1 MPPVQWG
8 QPQSTRL
15 LSHHKP
21 TFWTQ
26 LKTMKKSNEQWSVL
40 ISVQC
45 PASRVFLVIFYAYWK
60 QYPIV
65 HLWSNT
71 TTHKE
76 QVLAV
81 AQHTS
86 PTPQTQQNFF
96 RSQSKFLANFSHTEV
111 SLNFSPA
118 STDDP
123 YKTDLDHIIRVGKPA
138 KAIKHDFSVLGTQA
152 FSLPVYQFST
162 STQQSTCLKYK
173 PARVTFHCFLR
184 VCSLTAAHM

>member
-1 MPPVQWG
+1 
-8 QPQSTRL
+8 
-15 LSHHKP
+15 
-21 TFWTQ
+21 
-26 LKTMKKSNEQWSVL
+26 MKKSNEQWSVL

-45 PASRVFLVIFYAYWK
+45 PASRVFLVIFYDCWK

-65 HLWSNT
+65 YLGSNT
-71 TTHKE
+71 ATHEE
-76 QVLAV
+76 QVLAMV
-81 AQHTS
+81 QPTG

-96 RSQSKFLANFSHTEV
+96 WSQLSHTDG

-123 YKTDLDHIIRVGKPA
+123 FKTDLSHITRVRKPA
-138 KAIKHDFSVLGTQA
+138 KAINHDISVLGTQA

-162 STQQSTCLKYK
+162 SAQQSTCLKYK
-173 PARVTFHCFLR
+173 PAQVTFHCFLR